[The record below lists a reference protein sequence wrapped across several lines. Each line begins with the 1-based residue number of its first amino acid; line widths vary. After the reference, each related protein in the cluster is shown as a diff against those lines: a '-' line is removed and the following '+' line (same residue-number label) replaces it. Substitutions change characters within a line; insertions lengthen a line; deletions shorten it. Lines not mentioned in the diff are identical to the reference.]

1 MPITIIGR
9 WHLLCSIWRYENKQ
23 PTEIDVSVLARMK
36 ACSPLRQTGFTL
48 AEVMLATSILAVGFA
63 GLWSAL
69 GQCLRISRAHLET
82 IAATECLTQR
92 VEQTRAAGWSA
103 VLTASG
109 ISGAVLNLPAANA
122 AALPN
127 LQEQITVAPYPP
139 LTPEPP
145 PIVVTRSAG
154 GTVTVLS
161 QPPSGFDLR
170 ATLAVRVDFSL
181 NYQDHQNGRQ
191 HTRQESTIIALGG
204 LLQ

>member
-1 MPITIIGR
+1 MKLSG
-9 WHLLCSIWRYENKQ
+9 
-23 PTEIDVSVLARMK
+23 PTEIEVHALARMK
-36 ACSPLRQTGFTL
+36 GFRLPRQTGFTL

-63 GLWSAL
+63 GLWAAL
-69 GQCLRISRAHLET
+69 GQCLSISRAHMET

-92 VEQTRAAGWSA
+92 VEQARAAGWSA

-109 ISGAVLNLPAANA
+109 ISAQVLNLPAANA

-127 LQEQITVAPYPP
+127 LQEQVTVAPYPP
-139 LTPEPP
+139 LTPAPT
-145 PIVVTRSAG
+145 PIVVTRSAS
-154 GTVTVLS
+154 GTVTVVS

-181 NYQDHQNGRQ
+181 TYRDHQNARQ